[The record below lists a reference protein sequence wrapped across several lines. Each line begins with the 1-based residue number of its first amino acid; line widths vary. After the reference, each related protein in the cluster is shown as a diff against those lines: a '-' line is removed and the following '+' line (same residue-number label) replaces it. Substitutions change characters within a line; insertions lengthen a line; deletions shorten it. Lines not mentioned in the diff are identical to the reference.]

1 MVTGG
6 ADTHHFGGYYYMH
19 HDVPMY
25 FPLTSDYDKK
35 LLFNGKLP
43 ENNEARRSQDNAML
57 TQAGAIFA
65 ESASHL
71 VLPAKIPVE
80 GLSK

>member
-1 MVTGG
+1 MKAIVWLPAG

-43 ENNEARRSQDNAML
+43 KIMKRVGRKIML
-57 TQAGAIFA
+57 C
-65 ESASHL
+65 
-71 VLPAKIPVE
+71 
-80 GLSK
+80 